1 MASMASKRR
10 STYLGR
16 RRSEPCLVDKVTR
29 IIKLVQALLRLEERR
44 NDFERRELGI
54 TLLSRSFFA
63 CPITTAVLILRVVVL
78 FSLRRGWVGMVIV
91 IEMNLQRRRAEMV

>member
-1 MASMASKRR
+1 MTGKRG

-16 RRSEPCLVDKVTR
+16 RRSEPCLVDKVAR
-29 IIKLVQALLRLEERR
+29 IVKLVQTLLRLEERG

-63 CPITTAVLILRVVVL
+63 CPVTTAVLVLRIIVL
-78 FSLRRGWVGMVIV
+78 FSLRRGWVGVVIV
-91 IEMNLQRRRAEMV
+91 IEMDLQRRRAEMV